1 MATLVLTA
9 VGSAVGGP
17 IGGAIGALI
26 GRSVDGLV
34 LRPGR
39 REGPRLTEL
48 AVQTSSYGSQIP
60 ALFGTMRVAGTVIW
74 ATDLI
79 ETRSR
84 SGGGKGQPS
93 VSTYSYAASFA
104 VLLSARRVLRVGRIW
119 AEGKL
124 LRGAGGDF
132 KTTTGFRLH
141 PGGETQAVDPL
152 IAAAEGAGVSPAYRG
167 CAYVVFEQMALA
179 AYGNRIPSLT
189 FEVIADAGAVRVATI
204 ARAVA
209 AEVTE
214 GTGEHA
220 GEAAM
225 TLDGF
230 AVAGGSVG
238 AVLATLAQAAG
249 GWFAPGPGGTAL
261 TLCDPA
267 SAAGDLPVI
276 VDAGV
281 RAGMRAEG
289 RGTDMKVRAVAA
301 SDSVPRTMTIG
312 YYDAARDYQTG
323 LQRVRRAGAG
333 PGGRD
338 ERIALAAVLS
348 AGAAKTI
355 AAAVLARAEAERV
368 RRTVRLGPGGLA
380 RTPGSVVRIADAA
393 GVPEPGIW
401 RIVETMVEAMVTTL
415 VLTPVEIAP
424 VAVAGS
430 SGRVAAAVDA
440 VIGASRLAAFETPGL
455 EDAPLAAPR
464 LTVAAAGS
472 GAGWRQA
479 ALLYSIDD
487 GASWVTAG
495 ATAAPATM
503 GRITLVAAARGA
515 LLCDAAGV
523 FEVVLARP
531 DMLLADADDAGLDA
545 GRNLAL
551 AGDEL
556 IQFGRADPVGAGRWR
571 LTRLWRGRRGTEAAI
586 GTQAPGDAFVLIEAD
601 AIRTIDL
608 PVAAIGQT
616 VRVLASGVGDTEP
629 VEARCVLGG
638 RSVLPPSPVGLRV
651 ALSGNGDAA
660 VRWIRRSRAGW
671 RWIDGGDVPLGED
684 AEVHV
689 VRIVPATG
697 AVRTVETIV
706 GSVTVTAAERSAGP
720 VAVEVRQRGLFG
732 LSAPARI
739 MVAAAGGAT

>member
-79 ETRSR
+79 ETRSS

-132 KTTTGFRLH
+132 KTATGFRLH

-249 GWFAPGPGGTAL
+249 GWFASGPDGTAL

-281 RAGMRAEG
+281 RADG

-464 LTVAAAGS
+464 LTVAAGGS

-487 GASWVTAG
+487 GASWIAAG

-503 GRITLVAAARGA
+503 GRIAVVAAARCA

-601 AIRTIDL
+601 TMRTIDL

-629 VEARCVLGG
+629 VEARCVLAG

-651 ALSGNGDAA
+651 ALAGDGDAA

-689 VRIVPATG
+689 VRIVSATG
-697 AVRTVETIV
+697 AVRTVETSV
-706 GSVTVTAAERSAGP
+706 SSVTVTAAERSAGP

-739 MVAAAGGAT
+739 MVAAAGEAT

>member
-84 SGGGKGQPS
+84 SGGGKGQPI

-132 KTTTGFRLH
+132 KTATGFRLH
-141 PGGETQAVDPL
+141 PGGETQPVDPL
-152 IAAAEGAGVSPAYRG
+152 IAAAEGAAVSPAYRG

-209 AEVTE
+209 AEVTA

-267 SAAGDLPVI
+267 STAGDLPVI

-281 RAGMRAEG
+281 SADG

-323 LQRVRRAGAG
+323 LQ
-333 PGGRD
+333 
-338 ERIALAAVLS
+338 
-348 AGAAKTI
+348 
-355 AAAVLARAEAERV
+355 RV

-430 SGRVAAAVDA
+430 SGRAAAAVDA

-464 LTVAAAGS
+464 LTVAAGGS

-503 GRITLVAAARGA
+503 GRIAVVAAARGA

-523 FEVVLARP
+523 FEVILARP

-551 AGDEL
+551 VGDEL

-601 AIRTIDL
+601 AMRTIDL

-629 VEARCVLGG
+629 VEARCVLAG

-651 ALSGNGDAA
+651 APAGNGDAA

-684 AEVHV
+684 AEVYV

-697 AVRTVETIV
+697 AVRTVETSV
-706 GSVTVTAAERSAGP
+706 GSVTVTGAERSAGP

>member
-74 ATDLI
+74 ASDLI

-132 KTTTGFRLH
+132 KTATGFRLH

-189 FEVIADAGAVRVATI
+189 FEVIADAGAVGVATI

-238 AVLATLAQAAG
+238 AVLTTLAQAAG
-249 GWFAPGPGGTAL
+249 GWFAPGSDGTAL
-261 TLCDPA
+261 TLCDPT

-281 RAGMRAEG
+281 RAGVSADG

-401 RIVETMVEAMVTTL
+401 RIVESMVEAMVTTL

-455 EDAPLAAPR
+455 EDAPLVAPR

-487 GASWVTAG
+487 GASWIAAG

-503 GRITLVAAARGA
+503 GRIAVVAAARGA

-601 AIRTIDL
+601 AMRTIDL

-629 VEARCVLGG
+629 VEARCVLAG

-651 ALSGNGDAA
+651 ALAGNGDAA

-684 AEVHV
+684 AEVYV
-689 VRIVPATG
+689 VRIVSATG
-697 AVRTVETIV
+697 AVRTVETSV
-706 GSVTVTAAERSAGP
+706 SSVTVTGAERSAGP

-739 MVAAAGGAT
+739 MVAAAGEAT

>member
-79 ETRSR
+79 ETRSS

-132 KTTTGFRLH
+132 KTATGFRLH

-249 GWFAPGPGGTAL
+249 GWFASGPDGTAL

-281 RAGMRAEG
+281 RADG

-464 LTVAAAGS
+464 LTVAAGGS

-487 GASWVTAG
+487 GASWIAAG

-503 GRITLVAAARGA
+503 GRIAVVAAARCA

-601 AIRTIDL
+601 AMRTIDL

-629 VEARCVLGG
+629 VEARCVLAG

-651 ALSGNGDAA
+651 ALAGDGDAA

-689 VRIVPATG
+689 VRIVSATG
-697 AVRTVETIV
+697 AVRTVETSV
-706 GSVTVTAAERSAGP
+706 SSVTVTAAERSAGP

-739 MVAAAGGAT
+739 MVAAAGEAT

>member
-79 ETRSR
+79 ETRSS

-132 KTTTGFRLH
+132 KTATGFRLH

-249 GWFAPGPGGTAL
+249 GWFASGPDGTAL

-281 RAGMRAEG
+281 RADG

-464 LTVAAAGS
+464 MTVAAGGS

-503 GRITLVAAARGA
+503 GRIAVVAAARGA

-601 AIRTIDL
+601 TMRTIDL

-629 VEARCVLGG
+629 VEARCVLAG

-651 ALSGNGDAA
+651 ALAGDGDAA

-689 VRIVPATG
+689 VRIVSATG
-697 AVRTVETIV
+697 AVRTVETSV
-706 GSVTVTAAERSAGP
+706 SSVTVTAAERSAGP

-739 MVAAAGGAT
+739 MVAAAGEAT

>member
-132 KTTTGFRLH
+132 KTATGFRLH

-189 FEVIADAGAVRVATI
+189 FEVIADAGAVGVATI

-209 AEVTE
+209 VEVTE
-214 GTGEHA
+214 GTGEQA

-249 GWFAPGPGGTAL
+249 GWFAPGRGGTAL

-267 SAAGDLPVI
+267 STAGDLPVI

-281 RAGMRAEG
+281 RADG

-333 PGGRD
+333 KGGRD

-455 EDAPLAAPR
+455 GDAPLAAPR
-464 LTVAAAGS
+464 LTVAAGGS

-495 ATAAPATM
+495 ATAASATM
-503 GRITLVAAARGA
+503 GRIALVAAARGA

-601 AIRTIDL
+601 AMRTIDL

-629 VEARCVLGG
+629 VEARCVLAG
-638 RSVLPPSPVGLRV
+638 RSVMPPSPVGLRV
-651 ALSGNGDAA
+651 ALAGDGDAA

-671 RWIDGGDVPLGED
+671 RWIDGGDVPPGED

-689 VRIVPATG
+689 VRIMSATG
-697 AVRTVETIV
+697 AVRTVETST